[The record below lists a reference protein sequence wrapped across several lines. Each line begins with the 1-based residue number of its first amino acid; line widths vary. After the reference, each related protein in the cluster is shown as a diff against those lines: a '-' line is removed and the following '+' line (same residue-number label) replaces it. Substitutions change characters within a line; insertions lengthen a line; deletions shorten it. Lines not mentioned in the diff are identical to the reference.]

1 MNVTVLLLYVVMFGA
16 MYMFLIHPQKKRKKQ
31 LETMRAELK
40 VGDNII
46 TVGGIVGKVSGIKED
61 NITIEVGV
69 ERTKLEIKK
78 WGIYNKEIL

>member
-1 MNVTVLLLYVVMFGA
+1 MNLGVLVLYVVMFGA

-31 LETMRAELK
+31 LETMREELK
-40 VGDNII
+40 VGDDII

-61 NITIEVGV
+61 NITIVVGV
-69 ERTKLEIKK
+69 DRTKLEIKK